1 MTVAPTVAV
10 LICGAVAAVT
20 TTVAQARAAAAPSY
34 QFVDLGKSFSPSY
47 ENQDDVVVGGIY
59 PSAPGGFGRHDS
71 LGSGVWVNG
80 KVTPLA
86 GDGYAFGLSD
96 AEQIAGQNQTANI
109 IVWSGAK
116 HTRKTFAVAGATRT
130 AVFAEDEATGNLAL
144 FAEDADNHDY
154 AVVTDIAGNVLQ
166 TLPTGVNL
174 NGVSQK
180 TFVGTSAGNPFIGVI
195 ATGHE
200 TPLDLSPRA
209 MASDGSVIGS
219 STADNSTVLRLPNGT
234 ETTVAID
241 NPSHVNAR
249 HDIISATQIL
259 PAGSTT
265 AYDASQFLPAGWTL
279 SSVSGLGD
287 DGSVL
292 GYAVHNNVGH
302 GFMLKRP
309 AVSGTVYGVEC
320 GATTCSQHGL
330 KGQLM
335 LLTGK
340 KSNGVKYSATDKTD
354 AHGNYFIDAP
364 AGSYQ
369 VGAAGTDGKAF
380 VGPAFDP
387 EWWPVTMKSKPITGK
402 DFHVCAPAPSGGAK
416 TTSAGFAADAAS
428 NPDGVTFCQSVYTVT
443 MQATLPGEQVVDPS
457 TTARYNTKFNP
468 READYR
474 DSTGYVNKILHTKVF
489 QNKGV
494 GVRRQFPACMDESLI
509 HKLDKNDVDVSW
521 YSSYLGGDKLGS
533 FKVVL
538 AYNQEKGV
546 RTVRT
551 VGTPKLSPVT
561 VYRLFRWRYR
571 MDGKTVTDSCTDHN
585 EAVPVVVPISG
596 AEPGESGLDNSQFAI
611 MVAWAFPFAAPG
623 TNLSEEGGIAAV
635 LHEFGHLGSE
645 LYKDYEHL
653 SEAKKF
659 IVDSIIGL
667 AIGGTYVKAVGKA
680 SSLLAR
686 LAPKLKYL
694 PHIGGITAEWLH
706 RILLA
711 RDIVNVVA
719 GYAGEYPVMGTVLRG
734 NFVTRPCPKD
744 PSYSCGTILSLNAE
758 ATKFPDIQ
766 LKIVR
771 DAETATYTSVPVYSG
786 KALPW
791 RNNLTGTSPESF
803 NPYSHNAP
811 YLITDT
817 ARSGQHLSS
826 GKGAIE
832 NIDKDTENLR
842 DLEQLVKGVEE
853 GATPAVN
860 YKGILGNVKDPDCN
874 ENADVTHDR
883 GTTLCYIFTDGRA

>member
-1 MTVAPTVAV
+1 MTIAPTVAV

-47 ENQDDVVVGGIY
+47 VNRSGAVVG
-59 PSAPGGFGRHDS
+59 AVNPGDGTT
-71 LGSGVWVNG
+71 SGVWSDG
-80 KVTPLA
+80 KVTGLHGAGLA
-86 GDGYAFGLSD
+86 WGLDD
-96 AEQIAGQNQTANI
+96 ADDIAGTDQTSH
-109 IVWSGAK
+109 IVVWTGAK
-116 HTRKTFAVAGATRT
+116 HTRSTFPVAGASRT
-130 AVFAEDEATGNLAL
+130 GVLTEDEATGNLTL
-144 FAEDADNHDY
+144 FVEDSEGHDSGMI
-154 AVVTDIAGNVLQ
+154 TDID
-166 TLPTGVNL
+166 
-174 NGVSQK
+174 
-180 TFVGTSAGNPFIGVI
+180 GNPLRTFAVGDALYGASKKTYVARVSGNPVLGVI

-200 TPLDLSPRA
+200 TSLDFTPRSMSSDGA
-209 MASDGSVIGS
+209 VVGSSDSDGSS
-219 STADNSTVLRLPNGT
+219 QLLLPDGT
-234 ETTVAID
+234 QTTVPID
-241 NPSHVNAR
+241 SANHVNAR
-249 HDIISATQIL
+249 HDVISGTQIL

-265 AYDASQFLPAGWTL
+265 AVDAAQYLPAGWTL
-279 SSVSGLGD
+279 TFLNGLGD
-287 DGSVL
+287 DGTVL
-292 GYAVHNNVGH
+292 GYAFAPGTVGH
-302 GFMLKRP
+302 GFMLKRSG
-309 AVSGTVYGVEC
+309 VSGTVYGVEC
-320 GATTCSQHGL
+320 GANTCSEHGI
-330 KGQLM
+330 KGQRM

-340 KSNGVKYSATDKTD
+340 KTDGTKYSATAKTAAD
-354 AHGNYFIDAP
+354 GTYTIEAP
-364 AGSYQ
+364 AGTYQ
-369 VGAAGTDGKAF
+369 VGAAGTSGKDF

-387 EWWPVTMKSKPITGK
+387 EWWPVTMKSKPITGRN
-402 DFHVCAPAPSGGAK
+402 FHVCAPANSGAAAPSAK
-416 TTSAGFAADAAS
+416 GIQADAAPGADS
-428 NPDGVTFCQSVYTVT
+428 ASFCQSVYTVT

-457 TTARYNTKFNP
+457 TTARYNTNFNP

-494 GVRRQFPACMDESLI
+494 GVRRQFPACMAESLI
-509 HKLDKNDVDVSW
+509 HKLDKNEVDVSW

-533 FKVVL
+533 IKVVL

-571 MDGKTVTDSCTDHN
+571 MDGKNVTGSCTDHN
-585 EAVPVVVPISG
+585 EAEPVVVPISG

-645 LYKDYEHL
+645 LYKNYEHL
-653 SEAKKF
+653 SEGKKF

-734 NFVTRPCPKD
+734 NFVTKPCPKD

-817 ARSGQHLSS
+817 ARGGQHLSS

-832 NIDKDTENLR
+832 NIDKDTENLK
-842 DLEQLVKGVEE
+842 DLEPLVKGVEE

-860 YKGILGNVKDPDCN
+860 YNGILGKVKDPDCN